1 LKIIIQLE
9 YEKLVELEVNDMA
22 KITNAEA
29 VLRGLAT
36 MKPELVESL
45 LKAQIENIEASG
57 LDPKTYAMVK
67 IAALVAM
74 DASPASYAWNVELA
88 KGAGVTPEEL
98 TGVLVALAPTVGFA
112 RIVPAAAEI
121 SFALGYEIEE
131 YAKNL

>member
-1 LKIIIQLE
+1 
-9 YEKLVELEVNDMA
+9 M
-22 KITNAEA
+22 

-36 MKPELVESL
+36 MKPELVKNL
-45 LKAQIENIEASG
+45 LKAQIENIEESG
-57 LDPKTYAMVK
+57 LDPKTYALVK
-67 IAALVAM
+67 LAALVAM

-98 TGVLVALAPTVGFA
+98 TGVLIALAPTVGFA

>member
-1 LKIIIQLE
+1 L
-9 YEKLVELEVNDMA
+9 A
-22 KITNAEA
+22 KISNAA
-29 VLRGLAT
+29 MVLRGLAT
-36 MKPELVESL
+36 MKPELIESMV
-45 LKAQIENIEASG
+45 KAQVENIEESG
-57 LDPKTYAMVK
+57 LDPRTYALTK

-74 DASPASYAWNVELA
+74 GASPASYAWNVELA

-98 TGVLVALAPTVGFA
+98 TGVLIALAPTVGFA